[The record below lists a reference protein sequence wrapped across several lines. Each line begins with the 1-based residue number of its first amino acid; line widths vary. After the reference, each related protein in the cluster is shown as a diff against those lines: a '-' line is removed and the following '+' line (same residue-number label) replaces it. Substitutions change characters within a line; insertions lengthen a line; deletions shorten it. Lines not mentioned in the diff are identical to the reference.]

1 MRDLLFVG
9 LFALFLTNTHAA
21 DINDLT
27 YDASGKIISL
37 IEQDGVWKYLDDGSD
52 LGTAWREPNFD
63 DSAWSSGPAGLGFG
77 NGGIFT
83 TLNRGPSTA
92 RNVTFYFRKEFNV
105 TSAQLNFIEGDDS
118 FYQIPLGLQR
128 DDGAV
133 IYINGQELYRDNMP
147 AGEITWNTLATSSA
161 NGINAMK
168 FFEASPEGTGTL
180 VSGKNVIAVE
190 VHQSFPNSTSAGFN
204 MWMSAGDGVIITDC
218 AEDAAGDLVIPKI
231 IEGKPVI
238 GIAAS
243 AFSRCTSLTSIT
255 IPDSVTSIG
264 NYGFYKCEG
273 LKSITI
279 PNSVTS
285 IGGWAF
291 SGCASL
297 TSITIPDS
305 VTSIGD
311 GAFSRCARLK
321 KIRFLGNAPTIGS
334 SVFASVSLDA
344 LISISK
350 NANGFGTSF
359 GGIMIEGASVLSLL
373 SYEVID
379 DKITVTDCDSAAVGD
394 LLIPEII
401 DDKVVT
407 EIAASAFDGCKR
419 LKSVTLPQSVTS
431 IGEQVFKGCRALS
444 EILVNEE
451 NKEFVSIN
459 GVLFSKDYSKLI
471 AYPAGKTD
479 IPYTIPDSVTSIGGS
494 AFYSCQ
500 NLNEITIPDGVT
512 SIGESAFHSCM
523 FLNSI
528 TIPDSVTTIG
538 ESAFRNCDRMASVT
552 IGNGVKT
559 IERYSFY
566 DCDNLVSLIIPDSVI
581 TIGHAAFSKCDDLL
595 WVTIGDNVSL
605 IQNSA
610 FEGCS
615 QLTSIRIPE
624 SVTSIKGGVFGEC
637 NRLRNITFDSETA
650 PEISPASFSQR
661 VGNDLVV
668 YVPKNSTGY
677 GAWANPNNYTI
688 ESIDP
693 KFENVDCSII
703 KLKDNENIR
712 LSFSLESEKEY
723 YIQRSFDLK
732 HWDFIRSNI
741 FQTTDT
747 PDITVIDSKL
757 IFDEQQQKKALVPT
771 EDIGNDWIQLNYDDS
786 NWLDVE
792 SVSEDGTLVGG
803 GVGFARS
810 GTRVDPFDPYIALD
824 LEEQMYGT
832 NASVYIRIPFT
843 IDDLS
848 EIDSLILAARTD
860 DGFVAWLNGNKVQS
874 FKAPDE
880 PQWDSGATASNS
892 DSIAQNLKEFS
903 LDDHIDKLRVGQNII
918 TIQALNKG
926 KSGSD
931 FLFSCN
937 LLVKRIVKS
946 DNPDFSIN
954 SDFSIDYPLINPTN
968 QNQLRSQ
975 FYRVISQ

>member
-1 MRDLLFVG
+1 
-9 LFALFLTNTHAA
+9 
-21 DINDLT
+21 
-27 YDASGKIISL
+27 
-37 IEQDGVWKYLDDGSD
+37 
-52 LGTAWREPNFD
+52 
-63 DSAWSSGPAGLGFG
+63 
-77 NGGIFT
+77 
-83 TLNRGPSTA
+83 
-92 RNVTFYFRKEFNV
+92 
-105 TSAQLNFIEGDDS
+105 
-118 FYQIPLGLQR
+118 
-128 DDGAV
+128 
-133 IYINGQELYRDNMP
+133 
-147 AGEITWNTLATSSA
+147 
-161 NGINAMK
+161 
-168 FFEASPEGTGTL
+168 
-180 VSGKNVIAVE
+180 
-190 VHQSFPNSTSAGFN
+190 
-204 MWMSAGDGVIITDC
+204 
-218 AEDAAGDLVIPKI
+218 
-231 IEGKPVI
+231 
-238 GIAAS
+238 
-243 AFSRCTSLTSIT
+243 
-255 IPDSVTSIG
+255 
-264 NYGFYKCEG
+264 
-273 LKSITI
+273 
-279 PNSVTS
+279 
-285 IGGWAF
+285 
-291 SGCASL
+291 
-297 TSITIPDS
+297 
-305 VTSIGD
+305 
-311 GAFSRCARLK
+311 
-321 KIRFLGNAPTIGS
+321 
-334 SVFASVSLDA
+334 
-344 LISISK
+344 
-350 NANGFGTSF
+350 
-359 GGIMIEGASVLSLL
+359 
-373 SYEVID
+373 
-379 DKITVTDCDSAAVGD
+379 
-394 LLIPEII
+394 
-401 DDKVVT
+401 
-407 EIAASAFDGCKR
+407 
-419 LKSVTLPQSVTS
+419 
-431 IGEQVFKGCRALS
+431 
-444 EILVNEE
+444 
-451 NKEFVSIN
+451 
-459 GVLFSKDYSKLI
+459 
-471 AYPAGKTD
+471 
-479 IPYTIPDSVTSIGGS
+479 
-494 AFYSCQ
+494 
-500 NLNEITIPDGVT
+500 
-512 SIGESAFHSCM
+512 
-523 FLNSI
+523 
-528 TIPDSVTTIG
+528 
-538 ESAFRNCDRMASVT
+538 
-552 IGNGVKT
+552 
-559 IERYSFY
+559 
-566 DCDNLVSLIIPDSVI
+566 
-581 TIGHAAFSKCDDLL
+581 
-595 WVTIGDNVSL
+595 
-605 IQNSA
+605 
-610 FEGCS
+610 
-615 QLTSIRIPE
+615 TSIRIPE
-624 SVTSIKGGVFGEC
+624 SVTSIKGGVFYDCYG
-637 NRLRNITFDSETA
+637 LRNITFDSETA

-723 YIQRSFDLK
+723 FIQRSFDLK

-757 IFDEQQQKKALVPT
+757 IFNEQQQKKALVPT

-810 GTRVDPFDPYIALD
+810 GTRVDPFDQYIALD

-968 QNQLRSQ
+968 QNQLHSQ